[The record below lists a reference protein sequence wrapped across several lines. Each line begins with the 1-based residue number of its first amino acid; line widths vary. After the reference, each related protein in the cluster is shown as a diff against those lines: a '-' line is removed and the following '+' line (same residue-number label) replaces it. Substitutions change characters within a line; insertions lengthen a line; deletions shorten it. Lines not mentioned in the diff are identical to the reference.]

1 MRKRNMFLSIFIF
14 CLFFAG
20 INGVSA
26 GAGYCPA
33 GAEVQKAYACDYS
46 SSGLNGS
53 SDYTLL
59 FIKTSNGYCSEV
71 NQLDLFIKGSDT
83 PVAGWVAQ
91 AIFGEDASSSYD
103 DERRKVTTFELD
115 NAQYENI
122 FNNKTCP
129 RIKAVFTTNGFG
141 QTGLNSLI
149 ITIPGMG
156 PIDDIQC
163 GFSGNV
169 AYWDSFCLISD
180 GKNFREI
187 TSEDAEDVIEDANDD
202 REGPSIAEILNWA
215 SNNGY
220 NDVDSLGDDCSLISD
235 ELKKILN
242 TAFWLISVV
251 AIIILVVL
259 TALGFIKAIV
269 ASDDQKLKDAFSHLL
284 TRIIVL
290 IILLLLPIILTFI
303 IELINDNFTGQV
315 AIGEDD
321 NIFCD
326 VTGSSSASSSNSN
339 SDSNSSSSSSGEETS
354 EGSGSYQNNSELVE

>member
-1 MRKRNMFLSIFIF
+1 MKKRNMFLFIFIF

-33 GAEVQKAYACDYS
+33 GAEVQESYACDYDS
-46 SSGLNGS
+46 WGVHGNTQ
-53 SDYTLL
+53 YTLL
-59 FIKTSNGYCSEV
+59 FIKTPDGYCSELNALSIYV
-71 NQLDLFIKGSDT
+71 DGSDWG
-83 PVAGWVAQ
+83 PFQG
-91 AIFGEDASSSYD
+91 GSDAMGGDSSAEYD
-103 DERRKVTTFELD
+103 NERRRVTTFELD

-129 RIKAVFTTNGFG
+129 RAKAVFTTNGFG
-141 QTGLNSLI
+141 KTGVKSLI
-149 ITIPGMG
+149 ITTPGMG
-156 PIDDIQC
+156 FIDDIQC
-163 GFSGNV
+163 GFSANV
-169 AYWDSFCLISD
+169 AYMDSFCLISD

-202 REGPSIAEILNWA
+202 REGPSVAEILNWA

-220 NDVDSLGDDCSLISD
+220 NNVDSLGDDCSLISD
-235 ELKKILN
+235 ELKKMLN

-251 AIIILVVL
+251 AIILLVVL

-290 IILLLLPIILTFI
+290 IILLLLPVILSFI
-303 IELINDNFTGQV
+303 IEIINANSTGKV
-315 AIGEDD
+315 AIGEDG

-326 VTGSSSASSSNSN
+326 VTGSG
-339 SDSNSSSSSSGEETS
+339 SSSSSSSS
-354 EGSGSYQNNSELVE
+354 EGGTSKNNDSYNNTEVIQ

>member
-1 MRKRNMFLSIFIF
+1 MNKRNVFLLTFIL
-14 CLFFAG
+14 CLFFVG

-26 GAGYCPA
+26 GAGYCPVDA
-33 GAEVQKAYACDYS
+33 DVQEAYACDYS

-53 SDYTLL
+53 SDFTLL
-59 FIKTSNGYCSEV
+59 FIKTNNGYCAEV
-71 NQLDLFIKGSDT
+71 NSLDLFLKGSDT
-83 PVAGWVAQ
+83 PVAGWAAQ
-91 AIFGEDASSSYD
+91 AIFDEDAASSYD
-103 DERRKVTTFELD
+103 DERRRVTTFELND
-115 NAQYENI
+115 DQHNNV

-129 RIKAVFTTNGFG
+129 RIKSVFTTNGFG
-141 QTGLNSLI
+141 KTGLKSLI
-149 ITIPGMG
+149 VTIPGMG
-156 PIDDIQC
+156 LIDDLQC
-163 GFSGNV
+163 GFSANV

-180 GKNFREI
+180 GSNFREI
-187 TSEDAEDVIEDANDD
+187 NKEAAEDVIEDANSD

-220 NDVDSLGDDCSLISD
+220 NNVNSLGDDCSLISD
-235 ELKKILN
+235 ELKKMLN

-251 AIIILVVL
+251 AIILLVVL

-303 IELINDNFTGQV
+303 IELINDNFTGHV

-326 VTGSSSASSSNSN
+326 VTGSG
-339 SDSNSSSSSSGEETS
+339 SSSSSSSS
-354 EGSGSYQNNSELVE
+354 EGGTSKNNDSYNNTEMIQ